1 MTSARAYI
9 EESRIYGISNCR
21 HNIPPTCTILD
32 SHQRYFIWIY
42 YVSNIPRVHT
52 DIFIWTQFYGGIGPC
67 SLFIW
72 HMPRGDDSY
81 PESMNPFPIWLLST
95 HLQMI
100 FITTLVTYFVLTS
113 VSFLCYD
120 TIGIFTI
127 SYTNG
132 YYCSDVIKRYV
143 YKFRPLY
150 NCMH

>member
-72 HMPRGDDSY
+72 HMPHGDDSY
-81 PESMNPFPIWLLST
+81 PEKHEPISHMIIINATTDDIYYNARDLFCINFRVFSLLWYNR
-95 HLQMI
+95 HIYHQLYKRLLLQWCHQKI
-100 FITTLVTYFVLTS
+100 CLQIP
-113 VSFLCYD
+113 
-120 TIGIFTI
+120 TII
-127 SYTNG
+127 
-132 YYCSDVIKRYV
+132 
-143 YKFRPLY
+143 
-150 NCMH
+150 